1 MNIEEYNRRV
11 DTMHSVTGVPTY
23 WEELQQAIAKLE
35 RYKYIAKMFYDNRF
49 EQDPEQNRYAAEAYE
64 REIAKDER

>member
-1 MNIEEYNRRV
+1 MNREEYNRRL

-23 WEELQQAIAKLE
+23 WEEFQQAIAERE

-49 EQDPEQNRYAAEAYE
+49 EQDPEQTRHAAEAYE
-64 REIAKDER
+64 QEIAKDER